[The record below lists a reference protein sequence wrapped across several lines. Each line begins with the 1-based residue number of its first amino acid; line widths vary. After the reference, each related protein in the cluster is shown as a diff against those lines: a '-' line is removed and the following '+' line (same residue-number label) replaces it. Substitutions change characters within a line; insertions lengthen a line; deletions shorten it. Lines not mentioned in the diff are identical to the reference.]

1 MKALAIGV
9 LATALFGAFAGTP
22 VCFAADA
29 DIDIE
34 DGGTVDHS
42 ARHVSPVVIASRALS
57 SFRLRFEFGDPH
69 WDDGLHVKYPP
80 GRYDLRLEKIEG
92 GATCHLEYWTEG
104 GPARKADFP
113 VKGDALARLDALL
126 KEHDVA
132 QIDGHAKYNSALGGN
147 MCLDVLYESGEKIF
161 AIGEGGADVVPDM
174 RYYQEE
180 WFIDF
185 FRALGHEYGQGDPLG
200 PRLKRCSYKE
210 SGGME
215 GRFYELELS
224 LQKDGSAY
232 LTVDFLAGNGAESQ
246 SREYKLPKEK
256 LDELEAMLNR
266 GDIAEGG
273 KAPMSEIQALDADT
287 ASVSFGYADGHEVT
301 FSDSQALPK
310 EAFAAMRKVREFL
323 EALDTDAPKK

>member
-9 LATALFGAFAGTP
+9 LATALWGAFVGTP
-22 VCFAADA
+22 VCFAAEDEP
-29 DIDIE
+29 I
-34 DGGTVDHS
+34 DGGTTDNSVYR
-42 ARHVSPVVIASRALS
+42 ASPVVIASRDIS
-57 SFRLRFEFGDPH
+57 SFRLRFEFGFAH
-69 WDDGLHVKYPP
+69 WDDGLRVKYPP
-80 GRYDLRLEKIEG
+80 GNYDFRLEKTADGAKCHIEYG
-92 GATCHLEYWTEG
+92 TEEATR
-104 GPARKADFP
+104 AADFT
-113 VKGDALARLDALL
+113 VNENALPRLDALL

>member
-1 MKALAIGV
+1 MKALAVGV
-9 LATALFGAFAGTP
+9 LVTALFGTFAGTP
-22 VCFAADA
+22 VCFAEDV
-29 DIDIE
+29 DIE
-34 DGGTVDHS
+34 DGGTVDS
-42 ARHVSPVVIASRALS
+42 SVRHASPVVISSHALS
-57 SFRLRFEFGDPH
+57 SFRLRFEFGDVH

-80 GRYDLRLEKIEG
+80 GWYDLRLEKTEG
-92 GATCHLEYWTEG
+92 GAACHLEYWTEN
-104 GPARKADFP
+104 GPTRKTDFP
-113 VKGDALARLDALL
+113 VKGDALSRLDALL
-126 KEHDVA
+126 KAHDVA

-161 AIGEGGADVVPDM
+161 AVGEGGADVVPDS
-174 RYYQEE
+174 RHYREE

-200 PRLKRCSYKE
+200 PPLSRCSYRE

-224 LQKDGSAY
+224 AQKDGSAY
-232 LTVDFLAGNGAESQ
+232 LTVDFLPHNGAESQ
-246 SREYKLPKEK
+246 EREYNLAKEK
-256 LDELEAMLNR
+256 LGELEAMLNR
-266 GDIAEGG
+266 GDLADWRR
-273 KAPMSEIQALDADT
+273 APMSEIQALDADT
-287 ASVSFGYADGHEVT
+287 ASVSFGYADGQDVT

>member
-132 QIDGHAKYNSALGGN
+132 QIDGHAKYNSALGSD
-147 MCLDVLYESGEKIF
+147 MDLEALYESGESIH
-161 AIGEGGADVVPDM
+161 ACGQGGADVTPDA
-174 RYYQEE
+174 RYYREE

-185 FRALGHEYGQGDPLG
+185 FRALGHEYGQGDLLG
-200 PRLKRCSYKE
+200 PPLARCSYRE

-224 LQKDGSAY
+224 AQKDGSAH
-232 LTVDFLAGNGAESQ
+232 LSVDFLPRNGAESLW
-246 SREYKLPKEK
+246 REYDLPKAK
-256 LDELEAMLNR
+256 MDELEAMLDR
-266 GDIAEGG
+266 GSLADWG
-273 KAPMSEIQALDADT
+273 KAPMSEVQALDADT
-287 ASVSFGYADGHEVT
+287 AYIVFGYADGREV
-301 FSDSQALPK
+301 SLADNRALPK